1 MSGFLN
7 EAVTPCPWKSGSARF
22 SEHNSGSDTFDS
34 LLDETPF
41 ENTGEIEFTTEV
53 RAPVL
58 TGTRPRRANKTK
70 PTFHIREESE
80 DASVGREKR
89 RRTAEVTKSS
99 VGRKSSLLAQPA
111 QRFRP
116 NVSFTQ
122 ETKEE
127 MLAQPKASGVGAR
140 NKNKSSTI
148 LGDKDPNKKSA
159 GDPLKKG
166 VRRNTVYIPP
176 DDTTVPRVFMG
187 LFSPVKQQS
196 GAFKSHTSENT
207 EINSFESQIAK
218 RQARKS
224 LAASARRAP
233 LQQNLKVP
241 QVDPAAPDIPG
252 TGGGKENLPP
262 GKFTLPKDKDP
273 KSNDIPSKPRVTRR
287 RATNATT
294 NLTPATKQPRSTTVA
309 TANQTT
315 IRHRGG
321 QKEPLRRVAFG
332 ETQGNAD
339 KAPKEQVKRAVPL
352 GARATPLPDRLG
364 DSKSSQN
371 LWIDHINSTLRE
383 ANHRF
388 SLLAEHIAEPALYE
402 DNWLSHQETVIGQ
415 LVNGLFEYSDPKLT
429 SYDAN
434 ALRLD
439 LLNIYHTKPFVGLYK
454 RLQGS
459 LSCGALR
466 IPTETLTRGTRLHQD
481 LGVKRRFLD
490 IWIQSYDLRALVPA
504 LETVV
509 GRQIS
514 DDSTWLVDGLKDGP
528 GSASSK
534 KMVIRTVEEFLK
546 TFLLRNEDI
555 EQPTTS
561 FNDHTVERNAKIYHR
576 VVLRSIMLVALLDK
590 GKECLGAT
598 FPRRLFQPSSDSKSS
613 ADVFRALLRL
623 LVPSCGDINRL
634 LVHLNCQLSHK
645 QHQLQ
650 EYNYKINT
658 MAVDF
663 RDGVR
668 LARIVELLL
677 LLPQH
682 LQSDP
687 DAPTQVSLPTGEIF
701 SLTEGHPDLPLSQ
714 HLKFPCVS
722 HAVKIFNVR
731 LVLGALASQNGAA
744 SVLDNIQAED
754 IVLGYR
760 EKTIAL
766 LWALLSKWGLA
777 GLVDWDDVR
786 KEITRLKRKTVAQ
799 LGYEAVKD
807 EAWFLD
813 KESLGDEH
821 SGLLQQWAGILAALQ
836 GLRVNNLTTSFA
848 NGKVYGSIMD
858 EYEPY
863 IAGGISES
871 DTPNLRFSSMSLESR
886 LKQLGCSS
894 QFACLV
900 APGTT
905 SHILNCDTTLAALA
919 FLCSRMLSA
928 SKRARAATAIQGVWR
943 SHMAR
948 KMQHRREVA
957 RDLAENCAA
966 VVQGRTEIL
975 GAAEVITRWWR
986 EIKSRKQREQ
996 TLQRKALH
1004 KSSGRQSL
1012 GVRGLRRL

>member
-22 SEHNSGSDTFDS
+22 NEHNSGSDTFDS

-58 TGTRPRRANKTK
+58 TGTRPRRVNKTK

-116 NVSFTQ
+116 NVSFAQ

-127 MLAQPKASGVGAR
+127 MLALPKASGVGAR
-140 NKNKSSTI
+140 NKNKHSTI
-148 LGDKDPNKKSA
+148 LGDKDPNKKSV

-176 DDTTVPRVFMG
+176 DDTTVPDVFMG
-187 LFSPVKQQS
+187 LFSPLKQQS
-196 GAFKSHTSENT
+196 RTSKSQTSDNT
-207 EINSFESQIAK
+207 EINSFESQIVK
-218 RQARKS
+218 RQVRKS

-233 LQQNLKVP
+233 LQQSLRVP
-241 QVDPAAPDIPG
+241 QVDPTAPDIPG

-262 GKFTLPKDKDP
+262 GKFTLLKDKDR
-273 KSNDIPSKPRVTRR
+273 KSDDIPSKPRVARR
-287 RATNATT
+287 TATNATASQ
-294 NLTPATKQPRSTTVA
+294 TPATRQPRSTTVA
-309 TANQTT
+309 SANHTTTA
-315 IRHRGG
+315 RHRGG
-321 QKEPLRRVAFG
+321 QKEPLRRMTLG
-332 ETQGNAD
+332 ETQGNAAM
-339 KAPKEQVKRAVPL
+339 APKEPVRRAVPL
-352 GARATPLPDRLG
+352 STRASPLPDRPG
-364 DSKSSQN
+364 DSHSSQN
-371 LWIDHINSTLRE
+371 VWIEHINPTLRK
-383 ANHRF
+383 ANQRF
-388 SLLAEHIAEPALYE
+388 SLLAENIAEPALYE
-402 DNWLSHQETVIGQ
+402 DNWLSHQETVISQ
-415 LVNGLFEYSDPKLT
+415 LVNGLFEYSDSNLT

-434 ALRLD
+434 TLRLD
-439 LLNIYHTKPFVGLYK
+439 LLNIYHTGPFVDLYK

-466 IPTETLTRGTRLHQD
+466 IPKETLTRGTRLHQD
-481 LGVKRRFLD
+481 LGLKRRFLD
-490 IWIQSYDLRALVPA
+490 IWIQSYNLCTLVPA

-514 DDSTWLVDGLKDGP
+514 DDSTWLVNGLNDGP
-528 GSASSK
+528 GSASLK
-534 KMVIRTVEEFLK
+534 KMVIRTVEEFLE

-555 EQPTTS
+555 DQPTTS
-561 FNDHTVERNAKIYHR
+561 FNDHAVEGNAKIYHR
-576 VVLRSIMLVALLDK
+576 AVLRSIMLVALLDK
-590 GKECLGAT
+590 GKECLGAN
-598 FPRRLFQPSSDSKSS
+598 FPRRLFQSSSDFKSS

-623 LVPSCGDINRL
+623 LIPSCGDINRL
-634 LVHLNCQLSHK
+634 FAHLNCRLSHK
-645 QHQLQ
+645 QHPLQ

-682 LQSDP
+682 PQSVP
-687 DAPTQVSLPTGEIF
+687 DASTQISLPTGEVF
-701 SLTEGHPDLPLSQ
+701 SLTEGNPDLPLSQ

-731 LVLGALASQNGAA
+731 LVLGALASQKGAA
-744 SVLDNIQAED
+744 SVLNNIQAED

-786 KEITRLKRKTVAQ
+786 MEITRLKHKAVAQ

-807 EAWFLD
+807 ETWFLD

-821 SGLLQQWAGILAALQ
+821 ADLLQQWAGILAALQ

-848 NGKVYGSIMD
+848 NGKVYGGIMD

-871 DTPNLRFSSMSLESR
+871 EYPSLPFSSMSLESR

-894 QFACLV
+894 QFGKYFGAV
-900 APGTT
+900 
-905 SHILNCDTTLAALA
+905 IL
-919 FLCSRMLSA
+919 LS
-928 SKRARAATAIQGVWR
+928 G
-943 SHMAR
+943 
-948 KMQHRREVA
+948 
-957 RDLAENCAA
+957 
-966 VVQGRTEIL
+966 
-975 GAAEVITRWWR
+975 
-986 EIKSRKQREQ
+986 
-996 TLQRKALH
+996 
-1004 KSSGRQSL
+1004 
-1012 GVRGLRRL
+1012 

>member
-1 MSGFLN
+1 MSGSLN
-7 EAVTPCPWKSGSARF
+7 EAVTPCPWKSGSARL

-34 LLDETPF
+34 LLGETPF

-58 TGTRPRRANKTK
+58 TGTRPRRVNKTK
-70 PTFHIREESE
+70 PTFHILEESE

-89 RRTAEVTKSS
+89 RRTAEATKSS

-116 NVSFTQ
+116 NVSFAQ

-127 MLAQPKASGVGAR
+127 MLALPKASGVGAR
-140 NKNKSSTI
+140 NKNKPSTM
-148 LGDKDPNKKSA
+148 LDDEDPNKKSV

-166 VRRNTVYIPP
+166 ARRNTVYIPP
-176 DDTTVPRVFMG
+176 DDTTVPNVFMG
-187 LFSPVKQQS
+187 LFSPLKQQS
-196 GAFKSHTSENT
+196 GTSKSQTSDKT

-218 RQARKS
+218 RQVRKA

-233 LQQNLKVP
+233 LQQSLRVP
-241 QVDPAAPDIPG
+241 QVDPTAPDIPG

-262 GKFTLPKDKDP
+262 GKFTLLKDKDR
-273 KSNDIPSKPRVTRR
+273 KSDDIPSKPRVARR
-287 RATNATT
+287 TATNTT
-294 NLTPATKQPRSTTVA
+294 ASQTPATRQPRSTTVA

-315 IRHRGG
+315 TSRHRGG
-321 QKEPLRRVAFG
+321 QKQPLRRMTLG
-332 ETQGNAD
+332 ETQGNAAM
-339 KAPKEQVKRAVPL
+339 APKEPVRSAVPL
-352 GARATPLPDRLG
+352 SARASPLPGRLG
-364 DSKSSQN
+364 DSQSSQN
-371 LWIDHINSTLRE
+371 LWIEHIKPTLKQ
-383 ANHRF
+383 ANQQF
-388 SLLAEHIAEPALYE
+388 SLLAENIAEPVLYE
-402 DNWLSHQETVIGQ
+402 DNWLSHQETVISQ
-415 LVNGLFEYSDPKLT
+415 LVNGLFEYSDSSLT

-439 LLNIYHTKPFVGLYK
+439 LLNIYHTEPFVDLYK

-466 IPTETLTRGTRLHQD
+466 IPKETLTRGTRLHQD
-481 LGVKRRFLD
+481 LGLKRRFLD

-504 LETVV
+504 LETVI

-514 DDSTWLVDGLKDGP
+514 DDSTWLVGGLNDGP

-534 KMVIRTVEEFLK
+534 KMVIRTVKEFLE
-546 TFLLRNEDI
+546 TFLLRSEDI
-555 EQPTTS
+555 DQPTTS
-561 FNDHTVERNAKIYHR
+561 FNDHAVKGNANIYHR
-576 VVLRSIMLVALLDK
+576 AVLRSIMLVALLDK
-590 GKECLGAT
+590 GKECLGAN
-598 FPRRLFQPSSDSKSS
+598 FPRRLFQPSSDFKSS

-623 LVPSCGDINRL
+623 LIPSCGDTNRL
-634 LVHLNCQLSHK
+634 LAHLNCRLSHK
-645 QHQLQ
+645 QHQFQ

-687 DAPTQVSLPTGEIF
+687 DASTQVSLPTGEVF
-701 SLTEGHPDLPLSQ
+701 SLTEGNPDLPLSQ

-731 LVLGALASQNGAA
+731 LVLRALASQKGAA

-760 EKTIAL
+760 ENTIAL

-786 KEITRLKRKTVAQ
+786 KEITRLKHKAVAQ

-807 EAWFLD
+807 ETWFLD
-813 KESLGDEH
+813 KESLCDGH
-821 SGLLQQWAGILAALQ
+821 SELLQQWAGILAALQ

-871 DTPNLRFSSMSLESR
+871 DNPSLRFSSMPLESR

-894 QFACLV
+894 QFSKYFGAV
-900 APGTT
+900 
-905 SHILNCDTTLAALA
+905 ILLPD
-919 FLCSRMLSA
+919 
-928 SKRARAATAIQGVWR
+928 
-943 SHMAR
+943 
-948 KMQHRREVA
+948 
-957 RDLAENCAA
+957 
-966 VVQGRTEIL
+966 
-975 GAAEVITRWWR
+975 
-986 EIKSRKQREQ
+986 
-996 TLQRKALH
+996 
-1004 KSSGRQSL
+1004 
-1012 GVRGLRRL
+1012 